1 MRILLLLMSIL
12 LYFSLVDLQ
21 IRLHVIFR
29 PRTLRAYI
37 DRRVHRIARMTFA
50 LARFYQDLRVLREKV
65 RPNLPEQF
73 LVISNHQS
81 LIDIP
86 VLIWSLPNHSL
97 RFVGKKEL
105 FRFIVMVS
113 VMLRVQRHAVI
124 DRHRNFA
131 EAVHAL
137 ERLGRSAVQW
147 GFCPAVF
154 PEGHRSR
161 TGAVGAFHS
170 GAIRTILR
178 TAGLPVVTVAI
189 NGGDKAAKL
198 RQLRA
203 SLHHLRYQVR
213 ILSVYPPPTT
223 KQEIDDI
230 LEKARREISEQ
241 VAAWRGEA
249 LVVHDER

>member
-1 MRILLLLMSIL
+1 MRILLLLASIL

-21 IRLHVIFR
+21 IRFRVILS
-29 PRTLRAYI
+29 PRTIRAYI

-50 LARFYQDLRVLREKV
+50 LARFYQDLRVVRERV
-65 RPNLPEQF
+65 RPTLPQQF
-73 LVISNHQS
+73 VVISNHQS

-86 VLIWSLPNHSL
+86 VLIWSFPDHSL

-105 FRFIVMVS
+105 FRYIVMVS

-131 EAVHAL
+131 EAVAAL
-137 ERLGRSAVQW
+137 ERLGRSATRW

-161 TGAVGAFHS
+161 TGAVGPFHS

-178 TAGLPVVTVAI
+178 TARLPVVTVAI
-189 NGGDKAAKL
+189 NGGQRAGKL

-203 SLHHLRYQVR
+203 NLHHLRYQVR
-213 ILSVYPPPTT
+213 VLSVYPSPAT
-223 KQEIDDI
+223 KQDVDEI
-230 LEKARREISEQ
+230 LLKARREISEQ
-241 VAAWRGEA
+241 VAAWGSA
-249 LVVHDER
+249 SPILN